1 LRERRAQ
8 VDVGEYGMEII
19 DALVSATG
27 AISRR
32 QAVLDALSARARELT
47 GRDPRSNFEALTHIV
62 ERMEGVVPQSRW
74 SAAAV
79 ATDTAAA
86 VNGEDGQSIEHE
98 PAEDGLEPAGSATS
112 LEAMRAWVDGLGD
125 EPKEGISAED
135 WERFRQRIKDVSSQ
149 AERLLHHGW
158 SLRGLFGWPSG
169 LLAQAYSRRYVFTG
183 LYPDGRVQMRT
194 DGGERLIAEPI
205 NETTEK
211 CPWE

>member
-47 GRDPRSNFEALTHIV
+47 GRDPRSNFEALTDIMD
-62 ERMEGVVPQSRW
+62 RMERGTEHESPV

-79 ATDTAAA
+79 TPDIAVA
-86 VNGEDGQSIEHE
+86 VNGGQPMAIEDE
-98 PAEDGLEPAGSATS
+98 PSEPEPMS

-125 EPKEGISAED
+125 QPREGISLED

-149 AERLLHHGW
+149 AGRLLEHGW

-169 LLAQAYSRRYVFTG
+169 LLAQAFSRRCLFTG
-183 LYPDGRVQMRT
+183 LYPDGRVQMT
-194 DGGERLIAEPI
+194 AEDGERLVLEPI
-205 NETTEK
+205 DETTER